1 MTEESEKTAPEGSTL
16 DGRMALLRRIPL
28 FANLPEPEIDML
40 GRRLEPRGFLRG
52 DVICRQGDPGDHL
65 FVVSSGQ
72 VRVYTLTLDGVEV
85 SVDILTEGDFFG
97 EMAILDGLARSAN
110 VVATRPTQILMLR
123 RSDFLAHLMAYPQT
137 AVRVIEA
144 VSRRLRHTLEYA
156 EELVSMD
163 VRRRVI
169 KKLLELSERHGIP
182 ATGEQRGV
190 RIDAD
195 LTQDTLA
202 SLTGTTRETVNRLLG
217 DLRDRGIVRSDRGR
231 LIITQTEELRRLL
244 HE

>member
-1 MTEESEKTAPEGSTL
+1 MESGQGTAPEAGTL
-16 DGRMALLRRIPL
+16 DSRMALLRRIPL
-28 FANLPEPEIDML
+28 FANLPQPEIALL
-40 GRRLEPRGFLRG
+40 GKRLEPRNYRRG
-52 DVICRQGDPGDHL
+52 DVVCHQGDPGDHL
-65 FVVSSGQ
+65 FVVANGQ

-85 SVDILTEGDFFG
+85 SVDILAEGDFFG

-110 VVATRPTQILMLR
+110 VVATRPTQILLLR

-144 VSRRLRHTLEYA
+144 ISRRLRHTLEYA

-169 KKLLELSERHGIP
+169 KKLIELSERHGIP
-182 ATGEQRGV
+182 EAGEGAV
-190 RIDAD
+190 LIDAD

-217 DLRDRGIVRSDRGR
+217 DLRDRGIVRSDRAR
-231 LIITQTEELRRLL
+231 LVIVEAGELRRLL
-244 HE
+244 RE